1 VKNCHF
7 QPWAGAII
15 YGDNNARLIRGLFGG
30 DAEVPDIHHSAAEGY
45 SVAAAHYEKGRPHYP
60 PEVDAWLRGDLALR
74 KGKTALDLGSGTGKF
89 LPHLRRTEATVVAVE
104 PVAAM
109 LVQLREAHPGIE
121 AKHGSAENIPLADAS
136 VDAVVC
142 AQSFHWFAGAEALN
156 QIRRVLK
163 PGGVLG
169 LVWNIRDESVEWVA
183 ELKRIFDAYGGDAP
197 RFHTQGWRKVF
208 PAAGFTPLSETR
220 FLHGHTGP
228 PEHVIIDRVLSTS
241 FIAALPA
248 AQRIRIAAQVRQLIA
263 TTPDLAGKSEVTM
276 PYVTAAYSCQRLS

>member
-1 VKNCHF
+1 MDHKLAVGRCLNL
-7 QPWAGAII
+7 W
-15 YGDNNARLIRGLFGG
+15 DNNSRRSGVLFGE

-60 PEVDAWLRGDLALR
+60 PEVDTWLRGDLALR

-89 LPHLRRTEATVVAVE
+89 LPHLRRTEATLVAVE

-109 LVQLREAHPGIE
+109 LVQLLDANPGTE
-121 AKHGSAENIPLADAS
+121 AKQGSAEQIPLADAS

-142 AQSFHWFAGAEALN
+142 AQSFHWFASVEALN
-156 QIRRVLK
+156 EIRRVLK
-163 PGGVLG
+163 AGGVLG
-169 LVWNIRDESVEWVA
+169 LVWNLRDESVKWVA
-183 ELKRIFDAYGGDAP
+183 DLRNIFDAYEGDAP
-197 RFHTQGWRKVF
+197 RFHTQEWRKVF
-208 PAAGFTPLSETR
+208 PAAGFAPLSETR

-248 AQRIRIAAQVRQLIA
+248 AKRIHIAEQLRQLIA
-263 TTPDLAGKSEVTM
+263 NTPDLAGKSEVTM
-276 PYVTAAYSCQRLS
+276 PYLTAVYRCQKLP